1 MMYVLN
7 IGLTNIIF
15 YWLCYIINYNTVI
28 MGDERKTKYIRTCE
42 FRVRELNLTSKTK
55 NSRNNSISIP
65 FSTMKLNA

>member
-1 MMYVLN
+1 
-7 IGLTNIIF
+7 
-15 YWLCYIINYNTVI
+15 